1 MATKWMK
8 RFCIL
13 LVLLYTVNSVPFT
26 HWHIIED
33 DVVLFIDEEYKYNWF
48 EAWNECASKNMS
60 LITLDSEQKEKI
72 LTKLLREMFN
82 STRNLWL
89 GANDL
94 AEEGK
99 FTWASTGTVFDY
111 SNWSLNSRNYRNKTD
126 ALVRNP
132 DNYENKE
139 HCVHYWKESDFEWN
153 DNVCGTKMG
162 LICEDHHITQLM
174 KKDLKA
180 LYEFLHK
187 GIGRRG
193 IM

>member
-1 MATKWMK
+1 MK
-8 RFCIL
+8 RFSIL
-13 LVLLYTVNSVPFT
+13 FVLLYTVNSVPFT
-26 HWHIIED
+26 HWHNIED
-33 DVVLFIDEEYKYNWF
+33 DVVLFIDGEYKYNWF

-60 LITLDSEQKEKI
+60 LITLDSEQKEKM
-72 LTKLLREMFN
+72 LTKLLREVFN

-99 FTWASTGTVFDY
+99 FTWASTGAVFDY
-111 SNWSLNSRNYRNKTD
+111 SNWSLNRSKNNWR
-126 ALVRNP
+126 VRNP
-132 DNYENKE
+132 DNYQNKE
-139 HCVHYWKESDFEWN
+139 HCVHYWRESEFEWN

-180 LYEFLHK
+180 LYVFLHK